1 MANNYVENRPWG
13 SFEVLLDN
21 VNYKVKTL
29 TVSPQKRLS
38 LQSHKW
44 RSENWVVVAGQA
56 YVEIDDE
63 FLILDKGQ
71 HVFIPI
77 GAKHRL
83 ENKGEVDLVVVET
96 QTGDYF
102 GEDDIVRY
110 ADDFQRT

>member
-1 MANNYVENRPWG
+1 MTNYSEDRPWG
-13 SFEVLLDN
+13 SFEVLLDKE
-21 VNYKVKTL
+21 NYKVKTL
-29 TVSPQKRLS
+29 TVLPQKRLS
-38 LQSHKW
+38 LQSHKR
-44 RSENWVVVAGQA
+44 RSENWVIAAGQA
-56 YVEIDDE
+56 YVQIDDE

-71 HVFIPI
+71 HVYIPV

-83 ENKGEVDLVVVET
+83 ENKGQENLVVVET